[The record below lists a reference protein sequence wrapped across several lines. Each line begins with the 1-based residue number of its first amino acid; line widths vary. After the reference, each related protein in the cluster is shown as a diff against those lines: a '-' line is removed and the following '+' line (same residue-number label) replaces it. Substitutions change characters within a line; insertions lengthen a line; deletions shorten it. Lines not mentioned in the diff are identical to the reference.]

1 MQHASHVIH
10 VVDDNSSFRSAI
22 ARLLNAAGYEVALYE
37 TSQQLLEK
45 PPTRLYG
52 LHPARRA
59 DAGPVRPAAPGSPVA
74 AREPPADRFPDR
86 SRRHPTSV
94 RAIKAGAED
103 FLTKPVTREQLLE
116 TIRRALDHAE
126 KVRARSEQA
135 DALLAR
141 VASLTPR
148 ERQVFALVVRGML
161 NKQIAHELGTSERT
175 VKAHRHMVMQKCGV
189 RSVAELVMIAER
201 TGILPCDAVLA
212 KDGAR
217 QRTAR
222 YSLSGG
228 VAVAVARAA
237 SVTVPESAV
246 HSGEVAHHLRHRRA

>member
-1 MQHASHVIH
+1 MQHAPHVIH
-10 VVDDNSSFRSAI
+10 VVDDDSSFRSAI

-45 PPTRLYG
+45 PPTSLSDCILLDVQMPGLSGLQLQDRLSQLG
-52 LHPARRA
+52 NRLPIVFLTGHA
-59 DAGPVRPAAPGSPVA
+59 DI
-74 AREPPADRFPDR
+74 
-86 SRRHPTSV
+86 PTSV

-126 KVRARSEQA
+126 KVRARSEQV
-135 DALLAR
+135 DALFAS

-148 ERQVFALVVRGML
+148 ERQVFALVVRGLL

-201 TGILPCDAVLA
+201 TGILPTDAVLA
-212 KDGAR
+212 K
-217 QRTAR
+217 
-222 YSLSGG
+222 
-228 VAVAVARAA
+228 AVRVN
-237 SVTVPESAV
+237 
-246 HSGEVAHHLRHRRA
+246 GRHGTH